1 MRALFALIIL
11 GVILGGLFYLIFW
24 SRPEVWVRLEPYF
37 AFVGLFQMIANSLA
51 AIEKAVN
58 GKGD

>member
-1 MRALFALIIL
+1 LIIL